1 MDLRVAD
8 MLRQLNNDFYSRC
21 ALSFSET
28 RQAPWEGWRACA
40 PYLAE
45 ACRPVAAAGEGSGL
59 GGAAVATERVDRD
72 GGGDV
77 AGDACA
83 ELRLLDLACGNGR
96 FEAFLAGAL
105 PGAEVRA
112 LALDSCDALLSEARA
127 AGVRFRRFDALEA
140 LIRDEPWDAALALPA
155 GFGPS
160 VAACDGEAAQLPASA
175 SPAAPRLSVSPARF
189 DAAVSF
195 GFFHHIPSADLR
207 ERALRALVG
216 AVRPGGVVIASLWRF
231 LDDERLAAKAARS
244 HPDALAALAPAV
256 RQDLGLDLAA
266 QLEEGDRFLGWQGA
280 SGLWRYCHS
289 FSEEEIDRLADA
301 VADVACEVA
310 RFRSD
315 GKSGR
320 LNAYLIVRKH

>member
-1 MDLRVAD
+1 MDPRVAD
-8 MLRQLNNDFYSRC
+8 MLRRLNNDFYSRC

-28 RQAPWEGWRACA
+28 RQAPWEGWRACV

-59 GGAAVATERVDRD
+59 GGDAAATERVDRD
-72 GGGDV
+72 GKGDD
-77 AGDACA
+77 AGDARA

-96 FEAFLAGAL
+96 FEAFLADAL
-105 PGAEVRA
+105 PGVEVRA
-112 LALDSCDALLSEARA
+112 LALDSCDELMAEARA
-127 AGVRFRRFDALEA
+127 AGARFRRFDALDA
-140 LIRDEPWDAALALPA
+140 LIRDEPWGAALDQA
-155 GFGPS
+155 
-160 VAACDGEAAQLPASA
+160 PAS
-175 SPAAPRLSVSPARF
+175 SARF

-207 ERALRALVG
+207 ERALRALLA
-216 AVRPGGVVIASLWRF
+216 AVRPGGVVVASLWRF

-244 HPDALAALAPAV
+244 HPNALAALAPAV
-256 RQDLGLDLAA
+256 HQDLGLGLAA

-289 FSEEEIDRLADA
+289 FSEGEIDRLADA

>member
-8 MLRQLNNDFYSRC
+8 TLRRLNNDFYSRC
-21 ALSFSET
+21 APSFSAT
-28 RQAPWEGWRACA
+28 RQAPWEGWRACV
-40 PYLAE
+40 PYLAS
-45 ACRPVAAAGEGSGL
+45 ACRPA
-59 GGAAVATERVDRD
+59 
-72 GGGDV
+72 GDV
-77 AGDACA
+77 GANGAEA
-83 ELRLLDLACGNGR
+83 ARGELRLLDLACGNGR

-105 PGAEVRA
+105 PGVEVRA
-112 LALDSCDALLSEARA
+112 LALDSCDELMAETRA
-127 AGVRFRRFDALEA
+127 AGARFRRFDALDA
-140 LIRDEPWDAALALPA
+140 LIRDEPWGAALDQA
-155 GFGPS
+155 
-160 VAACDGEAAQLPASA
+160 PAS
-175 SPAAPRLSVSPARF
+175 SARF

-207 ERALRALVG
+207 ERALRALLA
-216 AVRPGGVVIASLWRF
+216 AVRPGGIVVVSLWRF

-289 FSEEEIDRLADA
+289 FSDREIDRLADA
-301 VADVACEVA
+301 VADVGREVA